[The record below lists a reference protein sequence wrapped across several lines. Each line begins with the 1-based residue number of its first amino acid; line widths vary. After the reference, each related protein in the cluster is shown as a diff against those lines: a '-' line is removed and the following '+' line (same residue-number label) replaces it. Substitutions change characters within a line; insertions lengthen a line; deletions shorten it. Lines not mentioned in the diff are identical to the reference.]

1 MFFTQNSRKG
11 SEMEQFQPVLGRLVS
26 GLGVLTLGDAAML
39 ASVGVGGL
47 ARNAGRSGKMRSA
60 LFSVVLGVVA
70 TLVCGNVSAQ
80 PAAVTNFTAQE
91 DDQRVTLSWDR
102 PAGAIM
108 NYEYR
113 QSTDGGATWSDWAYI
128 YVNRGT
134 TRHTATLTG
143 LMNGTEYTFQVRA
156 VSAAGNGAESASE
169 TATPELQPL
178 TIMFEGISASGD
190 TIRTDSNENSS
201 ITIDIPKSYDL
212 PYMRV
217 VVTGGRGPYTY
228 GIGPTSPFSTALPDL
243 AIDGNGFITATPM
256 VIGSFETT
264 VSVRDALEEPDALGF
279 TIRVIATPLKVHPG
293 NTA

>member
-1 MFFTQNSRKG
+1 
-11 SEMEQFQPVLGRLVS
+11 MEQFQPVLDRLV
-26 GLGVLTLGDAAML
+26 GELGAAVTFL
-39 ASVGVGGL
+39 SVGVRRL
-47 ARNAGRSGKMRSA
+47 ARNSRCLGKMRSA

-80 PAAVTNFTAQE
+80 TAAVTNLTAQE
-91 DDQRVTLSWDR
+91 DDRRVTLSWDN
-102 PAGAIM
+102 PGGSIT

-143 LMNGTEYTFQVRA
+143 LVNGTEYTFQVRA
-156 VSAAGNGAESASE
+156 VSAADNGAESASE
-169 TATPELQPL
+169 TATPGLQPL

-201 ITIDIPKSYDL
+201 ITIDVPKSYNL

-217 VVTGGRGPYTY
+217 VVTGGPGTIYIRDRSYFP
-228 GIGPTSPFSTALPDL
+228 LR
-243 AIDGNGFITATPM
+243 NGLT
-256 VIGSFETT
+256 
-264 VSVRDALEEPDALGF
+264 
-279 TIRVIATPLKVHPG
+279 
-293 NTA
+293 